1 MGPGLKIFHW
11 QFAALGDSIVQQRSV
26 AELAVG
32 RFERR
37 ASFDKILITLR
48 KGSLVEV
55 VGLLEGLWQG
65 SLLYTSYKGTSRSAL
80 FRGVNEKTRC

>member
-1 MGPGLKIFHW
+1 MGPGLKIFRWH
-11 QFAALGDSIVQQRSV
+11 FAALGDSIVQQRSV

-37 ASFDKILITLR
+37 ASFDKILITLG

-55 VGLLEGLWQG
+55 VGFVRR
-65 SLLYTSYKGTSRSAL
+65 SLAGESSIYFLPR
-80 FRGVNEKTRC
+80 R

>member
-1 MGPGLKIFHW
+1 MGPGLKIFRW
-11 QFAALGDSIVQQRSV
+11 QFAALGDAIVQQRSV

-55 VGLLEGLWQG
+55 VGFLEGLWQD
-65 SLLYTSYKGTSRSAL
+65 SLLYTSYQGTSRSVVIQ
-80 FRGVNEKTRC
+80 GCE